1 MTTQLLASKLI
12 SYDSCPKLPMDNKI
26 LIQQILK
33 ARLKQIDDLKDLC
46 LNNINIT
53 DTTVVS
59 TIKNIFEFVTET
71 RTQEIEFVKQLSAE
85 PNMKALHDYAAF
97 LSEQRKQEAAK
108 IMKLTSLI

>member
-12 SYDSCPKLPMDNKI
+12 SYDTCPKMPIDNKL

-46 LNNINIT
+46 LNNINVNNSM
-53 DTTVVS
+53 VVS
-59 TIKNIFEFVTET
+59 TIKNLFEFVTET
-71 RTQEIEFVKQLSAE
+71 RTQEIEFVKHLSAE
-85 PNMKALHDYAAF
+85 PSMAALHEYAAF
-97 LSEQRKQEAAK
+97 LSEQRKQEAAR